1 MHEELLRVS
10 VRAMLACALLGIGG
24 AVIALDYVQTAALSS
39 AMLIGIAAVAF
50 ILTSGMAISLYMVL
64 RLAKLLI
71 KNAKRG

>member
-10 VRAMLACALLGIGG
+10 VRAMLACTLLGIGG
-24 AVIALDYVQTAALSS
+24 AAIALDYVQTAELSS

-64 RLAKLLI
+64 RLAKLVI